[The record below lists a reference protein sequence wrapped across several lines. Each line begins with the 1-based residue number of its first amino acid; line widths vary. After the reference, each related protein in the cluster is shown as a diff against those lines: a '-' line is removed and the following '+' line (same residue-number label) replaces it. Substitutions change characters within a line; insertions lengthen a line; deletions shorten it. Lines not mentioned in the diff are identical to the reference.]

1 MFPLADQYPTRRRP
15 YITWLLILINVIIFL
30 LQLGLT
36 EEARFALFRA
46 NAVVPVLVTREPFAL
61 ETALDFF
68 RSLFFHGDW
77 LHLLGNMAFLF
88 VFGDNIEDWL
98 GKRFYLVFYFG
109 CGLVAS
115 LAEIALSPTSPIPM
129 IGASGAIAGIMGAYI
144 VLFGHSR
151 ISIGILFL
159 GFVPGLLEVPAYVM
173 LGVWFGL
180 QLLNASLLFNAGLY
194 AGGGV
199 AFLAHIGGFVMGV
212 IVGWLVDLLMPT
224 HRLEGDDDY
233 HKAYADMLKR
243 RNERK

>member
-1 MFPLADQYPTRRRP
+1 MLPLADQYPTRRRP
-15 YITWLLILINVIIFL
+15 YVTWLLIVINVIIFL
-30 LQLGLT
+30 LQVGLS
-36 EEARFALFRA
+36 EENRFALFRA
-46 NAVVPVLVTREPFAL
+46 NAVVPLLVTRELFAL
-61 ETALDFF
+61 ETTLDFI

-77 LHLLGNMAFLF
+77 LHLIGNMAFLF

-115 LAEIALSPTSPIPM
+115 LAEIALSPTSSIPM

-151 ISIGILFL
+151 VSIGVLL
-159 GFVPGLLEVPAYVM
+159 MGVVPGILEIPAYVM

-180 QLLNASLLFNAGLY
+180 QLLNASILFEIGLY
-194 AGGGV
+194 SGSGV

-212 IVGWLVDLLMPT
+212 IVGWIVDVLMPT
-224 HRLEGDDDY
+224 NRLESDDDY
-233 HKAYADMLKR
+233 NKAYTDMLKR
-243 RNERK
+243 RKERK